1 MLFLVLAYS
10 SYILVYCI
18 HLILLPLIMI
28 KVLLLNVW

>member
-18 HLILLPLIMI
+18 HLILLPLCNCY
-28 KVLLLNVW
+28 LS